1 MGSCN
6 ALYLENARISHPK
19 IIGIDKNYTKNSEAT
34 ESAEIPRLF
43 EKPWATVTYNP
54 QKVYLPAAKTH
65 HILH

>member
-19 IIGIDKNYTKNSEAT
+19 IIGIDKNYTKNNEAT

-43 EKPWATVTYNP
+43 
-54 QKVYLPAAKTH
+54 
-65 HILH
+65 